1 MDFTMENQSVEL
13 YNRDMPTARASNVHE
28 LEKLQDI
35 VILKNIERPLDDVP
49 HHHSVTGIKRYYCEG
64 FPYHMAIHHISE
76 HSGNEFSS
84 SSHNHN
90 ADEVNILISDE
101 ELIMEYEINGKRY
114 MAEAP
119 CSVVIKKNRYHKS
132 RIVRGKGT
140 FICLILTDTKNA
152 YQL

>member
-1 MDFTMENQSVEL
+1 MENQSVEL
-13 YNRDMPTARASNVHE
+13 YSRDTPPLARVTNIQE
-28 LEKLQDI
+28 LDKSQDI
-35 VILKNIERPLDDVP
+35 VILKNVERPLDDVP
-49 HHHSVTGIKRYYCEG
+49 HHHSVNGIKRHYCEG

-76 HSGNEFSS
+76 NSSNEFSS

-101 ELIMEYEINGKRY
+101 ELIMEYEINGKRFI
-114 MAEAP
+114 AEAP